1 MEHDGRK
8 QNLKISLTK
17 HSPMYFNWNTSV
29 IKGKGKAVPLQAW
42 TGPWGSRRLRLQ
54 NF

>member
-1 MEHDGRK
+1 MGRPYNK
-8 QNLKISLTK
+8 NGRRKDTK
-17 HSPMYFNWNTSV
+17 
-29 IKGKGKAVPLQAW
+29 KGTEREIPLHKVKGKAFPPQAW